1 MAEYR
6 REGRTIIVDGVPLP
20 DMLDERMIRD
30 VVHGFYDAIRADA
43 LLGPVFER
51 AIPADAWPR
60 HLAKMCDFW
69 SATLLRT
76 DRYEGRPLQPHLAL
90 PDIGEAHF
98 RRWLGLFRDTVQR
111 ICPDDVATLFME
123 RALRIAH
130 SFRMAIAFHHGASTL
145 AVEPIRAD
153 SL

>member
-1 MAEYR
+1 
-6 REGRTIIVDGVPLP
+6 
-20 DMLDERMIRD
+20 
-30 VVHGFYDAIRADA
+30 
-43 LLGPVFER
+43 
-51 AIPADAWPR
+51 
-60 HLAKMCDFW
+60 MCDFW